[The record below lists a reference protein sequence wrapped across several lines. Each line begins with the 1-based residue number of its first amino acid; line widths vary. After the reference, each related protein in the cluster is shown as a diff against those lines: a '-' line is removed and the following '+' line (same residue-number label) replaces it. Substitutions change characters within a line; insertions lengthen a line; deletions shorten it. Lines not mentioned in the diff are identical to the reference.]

1 MTRGLFITFE
11 GIEGSGKTTQA
22 TLLVEYLKSKN
33 IPVLYTREPGGT
45 PIGDQIRKVLLNT
58 ENHRMTGLTELLL
71 YGASRAQHVEQLIR
85 PNLEKG
91 VMVVCDR
98 YTDATLAYQW
108 AGRGLDRKAVEIV
121 NQLATSGL
129 YPDLTILL
137 DVPVEL
143 GLERAKNRN
152 LKLNLQNREG
162 RFEEESLSFHH
173 RVREGYRKL
182 ADSEPGRIYLIDGAK
197 DIPTIHEEIKKIV
210 LARRTDKNEG

>member
-1 MTRGLFITFE
+1 MARGLFITFE
-11 GIEGSGKTTQA
+11 GIEGGGKTTQA

-33 IPVLYTREPGGT
+33 IPALYTREPGGT

-58 ENHRMTGLTELLL
+58 ENHPMTGLTELLL

-85 PNLEKG
+85 PSLEKG
-91 VMVVCDR
+91 MMVICDR
-98 YTDATLAYQW
+98 YTDATFAYQW
-108 AGRGLDRKAVEIV
+108 AGRGLDRKAVETV

-129 YPDLTILL
+129 HPDLTILL

-162 RFEEESLSFHH
+162 RFEEESISFHR
-173 RVREGYRKL
+173 RVREGYREL
-182 ADSEPGRIYLIDGAK
+182 ASREPDRIYLIDGTREIK
-197 DIPTIHEEIKKIV
+197 TIHEEIKEIV
-210 LARRTDKNEG
+210 LARMKGKE

>member
-1 MTRGLFITFE
+1 MARGLFITFE
-11 GIEGSGKTTQA
+11 GIEGGGKTTQA

-33 IPVLYTREPGGT
+33 IPALYTREPGGT

-58 ENHRMTGLTELLL
+58 ENHPMTGLTELLL

-85 PNLEKG
+85 PSLEKG
-91 VMVVCDR
+91 MMVVCDR
-98 YTDATLAYQW
+98 YTDATFAYQW
-108 AGRGLDRKAVEIV
+108 AGRGLDRKAVETV

-129 YPDLTILL
+129 HPDLTILL

-162 RFEEESLSFHH
+162 RFEEESISFHR
-173 RVREGYRKL
+173 RVRQGYREL
-182 ADSEPGRIYLIDGAK
+182 ASREPDRIYLIDGTREIK
-197 DIPTIHEEIKKIV
+197 TIHEEIKEIV
-210 LARRTDKNEG
+210 LARMKGKK